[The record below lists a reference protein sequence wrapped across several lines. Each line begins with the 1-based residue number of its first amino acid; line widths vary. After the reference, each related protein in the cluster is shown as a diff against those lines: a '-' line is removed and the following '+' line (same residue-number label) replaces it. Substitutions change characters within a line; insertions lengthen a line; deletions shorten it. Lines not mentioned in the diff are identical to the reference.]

1 MQGAGVWKHFGAFL
15 SRIFSVNCIKIYH
28 PIFHPDR
35 GRELHPIFL
44 GWWGNEEGQPEE
56 TGTLCEPGT
65 PVGGRR
71 GRALG
76 LKKNLQMVFLPS
88 LAPSLVV
95 IKLITSCPSHAEA
108 FQEPLKIAKESKL
121 AAGRGK
127 SSARHRGKWGKRK
140 TKRKANCAP
149 KPQAAGQSFFF
160 TLIF

>member
-1 MQGAGVWKHFGAFL
+1 MEPFSPGFFQSIASKFTIQYSIQTGGESSIPSSWAGGGV
-15 SRIFSVNCIKIYH
+15 R
-28 PIFHPDR
+28 R
-35 GRELHPIFL
+35 
-44 GWWGNEEGQPEE
+44 GQPEE
-56 TGTLCEPGT
+56 TETLCEPGT

-88 LAPSLVV
+88 LVPSLVV

-121 AAGRGK
+121 AAGRSK
-127 SSARHRGKWGKRK
+127 SSARHRGKWGKRRK